1 MGLIRATVSA
11 LAQHK
16 NLTYKLRQRS
26 PPNPALALFTT
37 QVGCFPLQQGSL
49 SESYK
54 RNLIKII
61 SPDSKL

>member
-11 LAQHK
+11 LAQHE

-26 PPNPALALFTT
+26 PPNPVLALFTT

-49 SESYK
+49 SESYT
-54 RNLIKII
+54 RYFIQIV